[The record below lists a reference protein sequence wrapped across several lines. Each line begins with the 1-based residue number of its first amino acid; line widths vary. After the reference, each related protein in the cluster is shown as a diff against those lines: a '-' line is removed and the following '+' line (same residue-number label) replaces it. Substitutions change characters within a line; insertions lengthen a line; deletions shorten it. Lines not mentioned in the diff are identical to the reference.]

1 VRDVLD
7 LRALAGDILSTCFP
21 SLAEEFPALQQD
33 INTLKSLVLNI
44 AGEGEFALVIW
55 KVETF

>member
-1 VRDVLD
+1 VRDVLSISE
-7 LRALAGDILSTCFP
+7 LARDILSTVFP
-21 SLAEEFPALQQD
+21 SLAEGVPALQQD
-33 INTLKSLVLNI
+33 INILKSLVLNI